1 MLSLLLFVVD
11 GEGLIAGGSWP
22 ATALLGV
29 RVGFGLPA
37 AGPGAIVVGGGF
49 GLAFLLGP
57 PPLGS
62 VTGVGR
68 LLVLLLLLVVA
79 ALGWLTPPGGCAGG
93 GCGRLLL

>member
-1 MLSLLLFVVD
+1 MLLLLSLLLFD
-11 GEGLIAGGSWP
+11 GEGLIIGGSWP
-22 ATALLGV
+22 AAALLGV
-29 RVGFGLPA
+29 RVGFGLPI
-37 AGPGAIVVGGGF
+37 AGPGAIVVGGF

-68 LLVLLLLLVVA
+68 LLLLLLVVA
-79 ALGWLTPPGGCAGG
+79 FGWLTPPGGCAGC

>member
-1 MLSLLLFVVD
+1 MLSLLLLVVVVD
-11 GEGLIAGGSWP
+11 GEGLIVGGSWP
-22 ATALLGV
+22 AALLGV

-37 AGPGAIVVGGGF
+37 AAGGPGAIVVGGF

-68 LLVLLLLLVVA
+68 LLLLLLVV
-79 ALGWLTPPGGCAGG
+79 ALGWLTPPGGCAGC

>member
-1 MLSLLLFVVD
+1 MLSLWLFVVD

-22 ATALLGV
+22 AAALLGV

-37 AGPGAIVVGGGF
+37 AGWPGAIVVGGGF

-68 LLVLLLLLVVA
+68 LLLLLLVVA